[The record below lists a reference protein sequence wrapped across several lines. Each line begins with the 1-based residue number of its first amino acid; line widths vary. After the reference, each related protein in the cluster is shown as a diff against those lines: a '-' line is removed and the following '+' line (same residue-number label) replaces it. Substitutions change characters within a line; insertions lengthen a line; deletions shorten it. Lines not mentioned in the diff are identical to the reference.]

1 MIRQKGQRLVDG
13 FRDRVR
19 GGATSGLRVTLRI
32 AGGRPSERLEHRLVL
47 EGGGVASLALTDALD
62 PAAAYARSEHLDDNA
77 ARELWAEIERRSDRF
92 VPAEQAAFVPDSLI
106 GYATLEVDGDVV
118 ELVFRP
124 DQELLPRARETT
136 STPLHDLARR
146 TILAAQRPL
155 GEDEE
160 EED

>member
-1 MIRQKGQRLVDG
+1 MIRQKEQRLVDG

-19 GGATSGLRVTLRI
+19 GDATSGLRVTLRI
-32 AGGRPSERLEHRLVL
+32 AGGRPSERLDHRLVL
-47 EGGGVASLALTDALD
+47 EGAGLARLDLTDALD
-62 PAAAYARSEHLDDNA
+62 PAAAYARTEHLDASA
-77 ARELWAEIERRSDRF
+77 AGELWAEIERRVDRF
-92 VPAEQAAFVPDSLI
+92 VPLEQAAFVPDALI

-136 STPLHDLARR
+136 SRPLRDLARR
-146 TILAAQRPL
+146 TIMAAQRPL

-160 EED
+160 ED